1 MENPWTIEKWH
12 VRSAFR
18 RSGFWVPDH
27 AIAMNGKTIS
37 GPNLELEKKI
47 FLVTV
52 TVRKK
57 ILITLEQIRKF
68 HFLDKWSGIYSCE
81 MHDSPLVSYS

>member
-1 MENPWTIEKWH
+1 MLVSQENPWTIEKWH
-12 VRSAFR
+12 IRAAFR

-27 AIAMNGKTIS
+27 AIKMNERPVS

-52 TVRKK
+52 TVGVTNIIYEFIQN
-57 ILITLEQIRKF
+57 ILTVDLN
-68 HFLDKWSGIYSCE
+68 H
-81 MHDSPLVSYS
+81 

>member
-1 MENPWTIEKWH
+1 MLVNQENPWTIEKWH
-12 VRSAFR
+12 IRAAFR

-27 AIAMNGKTIS
+27 AIKMSDRTIS

-52 TVRKK
+52 TVSENKK
-57 ILITLEQIRKF
+57 FMRSFKYF
-68 HFLDKWSGIYSCE
+68 
-81 MHDSPLVSYS
+81 SPVLNY